1 MRKRLLCA
9 VLSMM
14 MLCAAPLA
22 LASEEDPLGLKEYC
36 VRGDGYV
43 SEWCYNPPIT
53 VSTVKSQPDNLYFED
68 GQDWEYNYW
77 SVMQENE
84 VGVKTTFDWVVANAQ
99 YETKLNLSIASGDLP
114 DYFEC
119 NGVQLRNVIEAGL
132 AVDMTDL
139 YDQYASDFL
148 KECVAADPN
157 ALTSASSE
165 GRLYALPQPGEPY
178 MNGGT
183 SMYLRS
189 DWMKQ
194 LGKEA
199 PKTADEL
206 IELAYAFLNDD
217 PDGNGE
223 KDTFGLYMDN
233 DLNGVNAFANM
244 YQLHPNIWV
253 VDDQGK
259 VSWGGLDE
267 GMKPVLEKIA
277 KLYADGVIDHEF
289 TVKDPTKASEDIA
302 AGKHGLYFGG
312 WPAGYWPLNL
322 SIPNDA
328 DADWEAYP
336 LVSGTDQPATL
347 SAPFATTRYYVT
359 TESCKNPEVV
369 INLANWSLN
378 SGYVQKLQLIEP
390 REDPTLHGRMNG
402 YAGFQY
408 EPAYKNLDIQQRLL
422 KWQQT
427 GDDSQLWPDDM
438 DNWNTQQLFYSDHD
452 QNGFSHKVTFGN
464 EHSGLSTVQY
474 YMDNQMFVDD
484 AYAAAPPE
492 SMTENWSTLLALQN
506 ETYTKIITG
515 EPVDATFDAFVD
527 QWKAAGGDQITSE
540 INEWYAA
547 NHG

>member
-1 MRKRLLCA
+1 M
-9 VLSMM
+9 
-14 MLCAAPLA
+14 
-22 LASEEDPLGLKEYC
+22 
-36 VRGDGYV
+36 
-43 SEWCYNPPIT
+43 
-53 VSTVKSQPDNLYFED
+53 
-68 GQDWEYNYW
+68 
-77 SVMQENE
+77 
-84 VGVKTTFDWVVANAQ
+84 VANAQ

-119 NGVQLRNVIEAGL
+119 NGVQLRNMIEAGL

-139 YDQYASDFL
+139 YDQYAPDFL

-165 GRLYALPQPGEPY
+165 GGLYALPQPGEPY

-312 WPAGYWPLNL
+312 
-322 SIPNDA
+322 
-328 DADWEAYP
+328 
-336 LVSGTDQPATL
+336 
-347 SAPFATTRYYVT
+347 
-359 TESCKNPEVV
+359 
-369 INLANWSLN
+369 
-378 SGYVQKLQLIEP
+378 
-390 REDPTLHGRMNG
+390 
-402 YAGFQY
+402 
-408 EPAYKNLDIQQRLL
+408 
-422 KWQQT
+422 
-427 GDDSQLWPDDM
+427 
-438 DNWNTQQLFYSDHD
+438 
-452 QNGFSHKVTFGN
+452 
-464 EHSGLSTVQY
+464 
-474 YMDNQMFVDD
+474 
-484 AYAAAPPE
+484 
-492 SMTENWSTLLALQN
+492 
-506 ETYTKIITG
+506 
-515 EPVDATFDAFVD
+515 
-527 QWKAAGGDQITSE
+527 
-540 INEWYAA
+540 
-547 NHG
+547 